1 MRIDDI
7 SISRVAGVA
16 PAWKVQ
22 VEIAGGQLGSRE
34 AFSDLDGLL
43 YELVAMSVTLAALA
57 GKTVPIPQRA
67 AQTDARFRFTELSLV
82 KSPVHASAWN
92 LTMAIGEL
100 KYDGWFSDFEGF
112 RTAITDATVFYAHR
126 LGKISLKAANRIST
140 RDFAPGAQ
148 VH

>member
-16 PAWKVQ
+16 PSWKVQ

-34 AFSDLDGLL
+34 SFCDLDGLL
-43 YELVAMSVTLAALA
+43 YDLMGMSVTLAALA
-57 GKTVPIPQRA
+57 GKKVEMPARA
-67 AQTDARFRFTELSLV
+67 TKADARFRLSELSLV
-82 KSPVHASAWN
+82 KSPVHASAWK
-92 LTMAIGEL
+92 LTMAIGDL

-112 RTAITDATVFYAHR
+112 RTAIQDATVFYAHR
-126 LGKISLKAANRIST
+126 LGKISLEAANRSST
-140 RDFAPGAQ
+140 RDFAPGV